1 MSKRHLIPS
10 LSLLIFSLV
19 SCAPFQQKL
28 ETPQSPTLSA
38 RDFPTPDPLD
48 GLSLYISP
56 ELPDGLLGASKIPA
70 NLAIVDHE
78 IINTFTFGLVEPK
91 NALSR
96 WVYVLVAPFPTVVD
110 DIDIS
115 ELLAI
120 WRGSGEGEFSE
131 VRILVTQKTLT
142 AFEFLW
148 GKASSEKV
156 AVAEKE
162 EILTRCWEQGLWA
175 LIPFEELVPEWK
187 VISVDGNSPLIS
199 NFSSETYLLKVNF
212 GFQNPE
218 LKPEV
223 LEILKSNGLDIPD
236 SNFYT
241 DLMTSVLMTGTTALV
256 RSTAERMETKGIL
269 YPGEKIGEVLRDAD
283 FTHISN
289 EVSFSPSCPA
299 PNPMIMSLRFCS
311 NPEYLPLLKEMG
323 VDIVELTGN
332 HLLDFNTD
340 AFLYTLDLY
349 RENKIHYFGGGEN
362 QEKAQSA
369 LMITHHQNKLAF
381 IGCNAVGP
389 DFAWAGE
396 DTAGAAKC
404 DFKWLQDEIA
414 KLTDKGY
421 LVIATL
427 QDGENYDIMPMPWV
441 KEHMD
446 QLSLAGAVI
455 VNGSQSHVA
464 QGISFTGNGI
474 IHYGL
479 GNLFFDQM
487 DYPVT
492 GIRRQFYDKHFF
504 YNGRHISTQLITAM
518 LEDYA
523 QPRLMTDEERAV
535 FLKEVFTAS
544 GW

>member
-1 MSKRHLIPS
+1 MSKRHLITC
-10 LSLLIFSLV
+10 LYLLIFSLV
-19 SCAPFQQKL
+19 SCAPFQHNL
-28 ETPQSPTLSA
+28 ETPQSPTISA
-38 RDFPTPDPLD
+38 RDIPTPDPLD

-56 ELPDGLLGASKIPA
+56 DLPDGLLGASIFPT
-70 NLAIVDHE
+70 NLVIVDHQTA
-78 IINTFTFGLVEPK
+78 NTLTFGLVEPE
-91 NALSR
+91 NALSS
-96 WVYVLVAPFPTVVD
+96 WLYVLVAPFPTVVD
-110 DIDIS
+110 DIEMS

-120 WRGSGEGEFSE
+120 WRSSGDGVSSD
-131 VRILVTQKTLT
+131 IQLLVTQKTLT

-162 EILTRCWEQGLWA
+162 EILNRCWEQGLWA
-175 LIPFEELVPEWK
+175 LIPFEELAPEWK
-187 VISVDGNSPLIS
+187 VILVDGNSPLIS
-199 NFSSETYLLKVNF
+199 DFSSETYPLKVNF
-212 GFQNPE
+212 GLQNPE

-223 LEILKSNGLDIPD
+223 IDILKSNGLDIPV
-236 SNFYT
+236 SNFDA

-289 EVSFSPSCPA
+289 EVSFSPSCPD
-299 PNPMIMSLRFCS
+299 PNPMIISLRFCS
-311 NPEYLPLLKEMG
+311 NPEYLPLLKDMDI
-323 VDIVELTGN
+323 DIVELTGN

-349 RENKIHYFGGGEN
+349 RENRMHYFGGGEN
-362 QEKAQSA
+362 QEIAQAA

-404 DFKWLQDEIA
+404 DFEWMQDEIA
-414 KLTDKGY
+414 RLTDEGY
-421 LVIATL
+421 LVIAAL

-446 QLSLAGAVI
+446 QLSQAGAVI
-455 VNGSQSHVA
+455 VSGSQSHVA
-464 QGISFTGNGI
+464 QGISFSGNGI

-487 DYPVT
+487 DFPVT

-504 YNGRHISTQLITAM
+504 YDGHYINTQLITAV

-523 QPRLMTDEERAV
+523 QPRLMTDEERTL
-535 FLKEVFTAS
+535 FLIEVFTAS